1 MLQVI
6 GSSSQW
12 VYIYTIPCNTQ
23 YNAMQYNT
31 KALLHTLS
39 ARVPMYCISCTGL
52 FEHTQGMFNI
62 KTCSNC
68 NEEVLCSWAYALTS
82 GGIAHEL
89 ARPHRDSE
97 PLISHQCL
105 PIKYAISHMKPS
117 CGNVTSM
124 VEVLP
129 TGLLMRGAR

>member
-1 MLQVI
+1 M
-6 GSSSQW
+6 G
-12 VYIYTIPCNTQ
+12 VYIQYHAIHNTTQCNTTQ
-23 YNAMQYNT
+23 
-31 KALLHTLS
+31 KPSSIHLPLES
-39 ARVPMYCISCTGL
+39 PCISCTGL